1 MASFKWICSVSIS
14 RHIYKGDLT
23 MAITSASGGFTG
35 TNWSP
40 IIYSK
45 QAQIAL
51 RKSAVTNAITN
62 NSYFGEIANQGDV
75 VRIQKEP
82 DVTVNALER
91 HTGISVEKL
100 ANEDFSLTIDQA
112 NYFAFKMDDIEDQ
125 FANVDYVS
133 LAADRAAY
141 KMADAMDADVLSYLS
156 GYSTA
161 GAAIT
166 TTSGDAQ
173 HDTAGNLT
181 GEWLT
186 ANHLDATNFSSLT
199 ISSSATAGDSIP
211 LAPRLPGATALSAT
225 TVSPLSVV
233 ARMARQMDTAN
244 VDARGRWMVVDP
256 VFIEMLKDEDSRL
269 LNADFGGSGLQ
280 NGLVL
285 NNLHGFRV
293 YVSNN
298 LPAKGTG
305 AGTSGTT
312 AQNDNY
318 GVIVAGQEEAVA
330 SAEQINKVENYR
342 DPDSFADIVRGMH
355 LYGRKILR
363 PEALVSA
370 VYNAA

>member
-1 MASFKWICSVSIS
+1 
-14 RHIYKGDLT
+14 
-23 MAITSASGGFTG
+23 MAIGTAGGGFDG
-35 TNWSP
+35 NFSP

-51 RKSAVTNAITN
+51 RRAAVTNAITN
-62 NSYFGEIANQGDV
+62 NSYFGEIANQGDT

-82 DVTVNALER
+82 DVTVNALQR

-100 ANEDFSLTIDQA
+100 DDSDFSLTIDKA
-112 NYFAFKMDDIEDQ
+112 NYFAFKMDDIEEQ
-125 FANVDYVS
+125 FANVDFTS

-156 GYSTA
+156 GHTSA
-161 GAAIT
+161 GAFIT

-173 HDTAGNLT
+173 HPTAGNLT
-181 GEWLT
+181 GELLT
-186 ANHLDATNFSSLT
+186 ANHLDATDFGNLT
-199 ISSSATAGDSIP
+199 ISGTATAGDSVP

-225 TVSPLSVV
+225 TVSPLTVL
-233 ARMARQMDTAN
+233 ARMARKMDTQN
-244 VDARGRWMVVDP
+244 VDARGRWVVLDP
-256 VFIEMLKDEDSRL
+256 VFVEMLKDEDSRM
-269 LNADFGGSGLQ
+269 LNGDFGGAGLQ

-285 NNLHGFRV
+285 NNIHGFRV
-293 YVSNN
+293 YVSNS

-312 AQNDNY
+312 AQDANY
-318 GVIVAGQEEAVA
+318 GVIVAGQDDAVA

-363 PEALVSA
+363 PEALITA
-370 VYNAA
+370 RYNAA

>member
-1 MASFKWICSVSIS
+1 
-14 RHIYKGDLT
+14 
-23 MAITSASGGFTG
+23 MAITSASGGFDG
-35 TNWSP
+35 NFSP

-45 QAQIAL
+45 TAQIAL
-51 RKSAVTNAITN
+51 RKAAVTNAITN

-82 DVTVNALER
+82 DVTVNALQR
-91 HTGISVEKL
+91 HTAISVEKL
-100 ANEDFSLTIDQA
+100 NDEDFSLTIDKA

-141 KMADAMDADVLSYLS
+141 KMADSMDADVLSYLS
-156 GYSTA
+156 GHTTA
-161 GAAIT
+161 GAFIT

-181 GEWLT
+181 GEFLT
-186 ANHLDATNFSSLT
+186 ANHLDATDFSNLT
-199 ISSSATAGDSIP
+199 ISATATAGDSVP

-225 TVSPLSVV
+225 TVSPLTVV
-233 ARMARQMDTAN
+233 ARMARQMDVQN
-244 VDARGRWMVVDP
+244 VDSRGRWIVVDP
-256 VFIEMLKDEDSRL
+256 VFVEMLKDEDSRL

-280 NGLVL
+280 NGLVM

-298 LPAKGTG
+298 LPAAGTG
-305 AGTSGTT
+305 AGTSGTS
-312 AQNDNY
+312 AQSTNY
-318 GVIVAGQEEAVA
+318 GVVVAGQEEAVA

>member
-1 MASFKWICSVSIS
+1 
-14 RHIYKGDLT
+14 
-23 MAITSASGGFTG
+23 MAITSASGGFDG
-35 TNWSP
+35 NFSP

-51 RKSAVTNAITN
+51 RRAAVTNAITN
-62 NSYFGEIANQGDV
+62 NSYFGEIANQGDT

-82 DVTVNALER
+82 DVTVNALQR

-100 ANEDFSLTIDQA
+100 DDSDFSLTIDKA
-112 NYFAFKMDDIEDQ
+112 NYFAFKMDDIEEQ
-125 FANVDYVS
+125 FSNVDFTS

-156 GYSTA
+156 GHTSA
-161 GAAIT
+161 GAFIT

-173 HDTAGNLT
+173 HPTAGNLT
-181 GEWLT
+181 GELLT
-186 ANHLDATNFSSLT
+186 ANHLDATDFGNLT
-199 ISSSATAGDSIP
+199 ISGTATAGDSVP

-225 TVSPLSVV
+225 TVSPLTVL
-233 ARMARQMDTAN
+233 ARMARKMDTQN
-244 VDARGRWMVVDP
+244 VDARGRWVVLDP
-256 VFIEMLKDEDSRL
+256 VFVEMLKDEDSRM
-269 LNADFGGSGLQ
+269 LNGDFGGAGLQ

-285 NNLHGFRV
+285 NNIHGFRV
-293 YVSNN
+293 YVSNS

-312 AQNDNY
+312 AQDANY
-318 GVIVAGQEEAVA
+318 GVIVAGQDDAVA

-363 PEALVSA
+363 PEALITA
-370 VYNAA
+370 RYNAA

>member
-1 MASFKWICSVSIS
+1 
-14 RHIYKGDLT
+14 
-23 MAITSASGGFTG
+23 MAIGTAGGGFDG
-35 TNWSP
+35 NFSP

-51 RKSAVTNAITN
+51 RRAAVTNAITN
-62 NSYFGEIANQGDV
+62 NSYFGEIANQGDT

-82 DVTVNALER
+82 DVTVNALQR

-100 ANEDFSLTIDQA
+100 DDSDFSLTIDKA
-112 NYFAFKMDDIEDQ
+112 NYFAFKMDDIEEQ
-125 FANVDYVS
+125 FANVDFTS

-156 GYSTA
+156 GHTSA
-161 GAAIT
+161 GAFIT
-166 TTSGDAQ
+166 STSGDAQ
-173 HDTAGNLT
+173 HPTSGNLT
-181 GEWLT
+181 GELLT
-186 ANHLDATNFSSLT
+186 ANHLDATDFGNLT
-199 ISSSATAGDSIP
+199 ISGTATAGDSVP

-225 TVSPLSVV
+225 TVSPLTVL
-233 ARMARQMDTAN
+233 ARMARKMDTQN
-244 VDARGRWMVVDP
+244 VDARGRWVVLDP
-256 VFIEMLKDEDSRL
+256 VFVEMLKDEDSRM
-269 LNADFGGSGLQ
+269 LNGDFGGSGLQ

-285 NNLHGFRV
+285 NNIHGFRV
-293 YVSNN
+293 YVSNA

-312 AQNDNY
+312 AQDANY
-318 GVIVAGQEEAVA
+318 GVIVAGQDDAVA

-363 PEALVSA
+363 PEALITA
-370 VYNAA
+370 RYNAA

>member
-1 MASFKWICSVSIS
+1 
-14 RHIYKGDLT
+14 
-23 MAITSASGGFTG
+23 MAITSASGGFDG
-35 TNWSP
+35 NFSP

-51 RKSAVTNAITN
+51 RRAAVTNAITN
-62 NSYFGEIANQGDV
+62 NSYFGEIANQGDT

-82 DVTVNALER
+82 DVTVNPLQR

-100 ANEDFSLTIDQA
+100 DDSDFSLTIDKA
-112 NYFAFKMDDIEDQ
+112 NYFAFKMDDIEEQ
-125 FANVDYVS
+125 FANVDFTS

-156 GYSTA
+156 GHTAA
-161 GAAIT
+161 GAFIT

-173 HDTAGNLT
+173 HPTSGNLT
-181 GEWLT
+181 GELLT
-186 ANHLDATNFSSLT
+186 ANHLDATDFGNLT
-199 ISSSATAGDSIP
+199 ISGSATAGDSVP

-225 TVSPLSVV
+225 TVSPLTVL
-233 ARMARQMDTAN
+233 ARMARKMDTAN
-244 VDARGRWMVVDP
+244 VDARGRWVVLDP
-256 VFIEMLKDEDSRL
+256 VFVEMLKDEDSRM
-269 LNADFGGSGLQ
+269 LNGDFGGAGLQ

-285 NNLHGFRV
+285 NNIHGFRV
-293 YVSNN
+293 YVSNA

-312 AQNDNY
+312 AQDANY
-318 GVIVAGQEEAVA
+318 GVIVAGQDDAVA

-363 PEALVSA
+363 PEALITA
-370 VYNAA
+370 RYNAA

>member
-1 MASFKWICSVSIS
+1 
-14 RHIYKGDLT
+14 
-23 MAITSASGGFTG
+23 MAITSASGGFNG
-35 TNWSP
+35 NFSP

-51 RKSAVTNAITN
+51 RRAAVTNAITN
-62 NSYFGEIANQGDV
+62 NSYFGEIANQGDT

-82 DVTVNALER
+82 DVTVNALQR

-100 ANEDFSLTIDQA
+100 DDSDFSLTIDKA
-112 NYFAFKMDDIEDQ
+112 NYFAFKMDDIEEQ
-125 FANVDYVS
+125 FANVDFTS

-156 GYSTA
+156 GHTSA
-161 GAAIT
+161 GAFIT

-173 HDTAGNLT
+173 HPTAGNLT
-181 GEWLT
+181 GELLT
-186 ANHLDATNFSSLT
+186 ANHLDATDFGNLT
-199 ISSSATAGDSIP
+199 ISGTATAGDSVP

-225 TVSPLSVV
+225 TVSPLTVL
-233 ARMARQMDTAN
+233 ARMARKMDTAN
-244 VDARGRWMVVDP
+244 VDARGRWVVLDP
-256 VFIEMLKDEDSRL
+256 VFVEMLKDEDSRM
-269 LNADFGGSGLQ
+269 LNGDFGGSGLQ

-285 NNLHGFRV
+285 NNIHGFRV
-293 YVSNN
+293 YVSNA

-305 AGTSGTT
+305 AGTSGVT
-312 AQNDNY
+312 AQDANY
-318 GVIVAGQEEAVA
+318 GVVVAGQDDAVA

-363 PEALVSA
+363 PEALITA
-370 VYNAA
+370 RYNAA

>member
-1 MASFKWICSVSIS
+1 
-14 RHIYKGDLT
+14 
-23 MAITSASGGFTG
+23 MAITSASGGFDG
-35 TNWSP
+35 NFSP

-51 RKSAVTNAITN
+51 RRAAVTNAITN

-91 HTGISVEKL
+91 HTAISVEKL
-100 ANEDFSLTIDQA
+100 NDEDFSLTIDKA

-141 KMADAMDADVLSYLS
+141 KMADSMDADVMQYLS
-156 GYSTA
+156 GHTSAGEYSTA
-161 GAAIT
+161 
-166 TTSGDAQ
+166 TSGDAQ

-181 GEWLT
+181 GEFLT
-186 ANHLDATNFSSLT
+186 ANHLDATDFGNLT
-199 ISSSATAGDSIP
+199 IASTATAGDSVP

-225 TVSPLSVV
+225 TVSPLTVV
-233 ARMARQMDTAN
+233 ARMARKMDTEN
-244 VDARGRWMVVDP
+244 VDARGRWIVVDP
-256 VFIEMLKDEDSRL
+256 VFMEMLKDEDSRV
-269 LNADFGGSGLQ
+269 LNADFGGSGLM

-363 PEALVSA
+363 PEALVTA
-370 VYNAA
+370 RYNAA